1 MLHPRGRVSPM
12 QERQMTTVLDPN
24 IHNLAVEGSFDDAQ
38 SIVKSLFNDPQLKR
52 SRRLGAVNSIN
63 WARIMAQIVYYFHA
77 WAQISRDHSEEVSFV
92 VPTGNFGNVL
102 AAHYARKMGLPT
114 AKLVV
119 ASNKNDIL
127 HRFFS
132 TGCYETN
139 AVETTWSP
147 SMDIQISSNFE
158 RYLFELNGSD
168 SEKLRKMMEE
178 FSSSG
183 KMRVDKTVLEKAQKD
198 FCSASVEN
206 TETLETIW
214 EIWNRENYLV
224 DPHTAVGIRAAEK
237 NRLESPYGCLACAHP
252 AKFGE
257 AIQNA
262 LGEPP
267 QLPEELMQLESLP
280 TRCEILEA
288 RSETVKQH
296 IETVLDGS

>member
-1 MLHPRGRVSPM
+1 
-12 QERQMTTVLDPN
+12 
-24 IHNLAVEGSFDDAQ
+24 
-38 SIVKSLFNDPQLKR
+38 
-52 SRRLGAVNSIN
+52 
-63 WARIMAQIVYYFHA
+63 
-77 WAQISRDHSEEVSFV
+77 
-92 VPTGNFGNVL
+92 
-102 AAHYARKMGLPT
+102 
-114 AKLVV
+114 
-119 ASNKNDIL
+119 
-127 HRFFS
+127 
-132 TGCYETN
+132 
-139 AVETTWSP
+139 
-147 SMDIQISSNFE
+147 MDIQISSNFE

-183 KMRVDKTVLEKAQKD
+183 KMRVDKTVLKKAQKG

-206 TETLETIW
+206 TETLETIR

-237 NRLESPYGCLACAHP
+237 NRLESPYVCLACAHP

>member
-1 MLHPRGRVSPM
+1 
-12 QERQMTTVLDPN
+12 
-24 IHNLAVEGSFDDAQ
+24 
-38 SIVKSLFNDPQLKR
+38 
-52 SRRLGAVNSIN
+52 
-63 WARIMAQIVYYFHA
+63 
-77 WAQISRDHSEEVSFV
+77 
-92 VPTGNFGNVL
+92 
-102 AAHYARKMGLPT
+102 
-114 AKLVV
+114 
-119 ASNKNDIL
+119 
-127 HRFFS
+127 
-132 TGCYETN
+132 
-139 AVETTWSP
+139 
-147 SMDIQISSNFE
+147 
-158 RYLFELNGSD
+158 
-168 SEKLRKMMEE
+168 
-178 FSSSG
+178 
-183 KMRVDKTVLEKAQKD
+183 RVDKTVLEKAQKD

-206 TETLETIW
+206 TETLETIR

-237 NRLESPYGCLACAHP
+237 NGIETPYVCLACAHP